1 MLRSAVKIGRRAS
14 AELIIFPILRTAS
27 ARFSHNPGLQFTPMP
42 STKTVATEVL
52 RTLHRVHRQLT
63 DLRVRLERGP
73 RQIAARE
80 ANIAQHQQQLT
91 KLQAEAKAFRVTTDA
106 KQLQFKSKEEKVK
119 ELRVK
124 LNSATSNRE
133 YQALKDQIAA
143 EEMTNS
149 VLADEILDAMEK
161 GDAFQASI
169 AATTA
174 ALAKAKEDTEKARK
188 EIAAREPA
196 IRGDVQRLEAE
207 LRECEALLPEEIR
220 EPYQRLVRHRG
231 EDALAPIVDQFCGG
245 CNQQVPINMYNA
257 LTLSRPIFCKSCG
270 VMLYIPEGQE
280 LKNVE
285 GE

>member
-1 MLRSAVKIGRRAS
+1 
-14 AELIIFPILRTAS
+14 
-27 ARFSHNPGLQFTPMP
+27 
-42 STKTVATEVL
+42 
-52 RTLHRVHRQLT
+52 
-63 DLRVRLERGP
+63 LERGP

-80 ANIAQHQQQLT
+80 ANIAQRQEQLG

-106 KQLQFKSKEEKVK
+106 KQLQFKSKEGKVK

-124 LNSATSNRE
+124 LNAATSNRE

-143 EEMTNS
+143 DEMTNS

-161 GDAFQASI
+161 SDVFQASI
-169 AATTA
+169 VEGTAT
-174 ALAKAKEDTEKARK
+174 LAKAKEETEKARK
-188 EIAAREPA
+188 DIAAREPA
-196 IRGDVQRLEAE
+196 IQGDVQRLEAE

-285 GE
+285 GS